1 MKVLILSHPYVYSWR
16 LAKAIALDLNYNYVL
31 DPFDKSLP
39 LKRTWRWFGENM
51 EINTREEDFPWW
63 NDGSSYSW
71 GDPVEDNTVICHMVE
86 THKLPQHLNEANF
99 LGQFTG
105 SFDKVIAVASR
116 DPKEAKEYACIA
128 NAQENGGNSV
138 WKKWNEL
145 NVGNYG
151 WKYDESICVQ
161 EVCDKIHRSHDWLID
176 FSTNNNIM
184 ISYVEDFMFNEQL
197 STINSE
203 IAKWDIDGL
212 DSIVSTN
219 YRLTGSINI
228 FNACA
233 KKLDDIVY

>member
-86 THKLPQHLNEANF
+86 THKLPKHLNEANF